1 MGKRFIPREKLS
13 RKARKLLDSQ
23 KRATWAFSPVTKKV
37 ESKKAYNRKRAR
49 QAALREARGQQD
61 E

>member
-1 MGKRFIPREKLS
+1 MSKRFIPRGKMS

-23 KRATWAFSPVTKKV
+23 KRAVWGFSPVTKKV
-37 ESKKAYNRKRAR
+37 ESKKAYNRKRAS
-49 QAALREARGQQD
+49 QAARREARGQQD